1 MKRNGHIT
9 AFYLETL
16 MLVVVFLGI
25 ILILTRIFG
34 LGRMQGS
41 EAAHLSQAV
50 TLAQNAAEAV
60 SAAES
65 PAELG
70 TLLVPDAGQREKAVT
85 AGEKTLVCFDRQ
97 LRPDPA
103 GVYTVAISWDEEADG
118 FVTSHIEVF
127 YGTQSK
133 ALYALDT
140 AVFHGEAGA

>member
-34 LGRMQGS
+34 IGRVQGS
-41 EAAHLSQAV
+41 EAAHLSRAV
-50 TLAQNAAEAV
+50 SLAQNAAEAI

-65 PAELG
+65 PAELSE
-70 TLLVPDAGQREKAVT
+70 LLVPDALLREKAVT
-85 AGEKTLVCFDRQ
+85 AGESTLARFDRQ

-118 FVTSHIEVF
+118 FVRSHIEVF
-127 YGTQSK
+127 YGTQSQ
-133 ALYALDT
+133 ALYTLDT